1 MPWLRVPLVPMA
13 LAFAFGIAAAPWL
26 PTHIA
31 WPILFVALAWGAS
44 LEILGRHTLAA
55 GLLIVGIAAAG
66 ALRATPLPLPPDHV
80 AHLALPVTARVEGRL
95 AAEPLRLAP
104 DRVRL
109 LVDATRVGGEPRVG
123 LVRLT
128 AYGPGLQPLTF
139 GQGVDVEARLHPAGG
154 FRNPGG
160 YDYAAHLQRENIRVI
175 GSVRAERLVAGA
187 PVTPSWPQRIRTT
200 AREAIAN
207 VLPPAS
213 AALLAGLL
221 LGDRADLPGEID
233 EAFRRAGVYHVLAV
247 SGFNVALVAGSVWAL
262 LTLARAG
269 RRGAAVGAMAGVVGF
284 ALVVGPEPSVLRAVV
299 MAILVLGALLLD
311 REASVVTA
319 SPWPRC

>member
-1 MPWLRVPLVPMA
+1 MSTWK
-13 LAFAFGIAAAPWL
+13 LAS
-26 PTHIA
+26 T
-31 WPILFVALAWGAS
+31 
-44 LEILGRHTLAA
+44 
-55 GLLIVGIAAAG
+55 
-66 ALRATPLPLPPDHV
+66 
-80 AHLALPVTARVEGRL
+80 
-95 AAEPLRLAP
+95 
-104 DRVRL
+104 
-109 LVDATRVGGEPRVG
+109 
-123 LVRLT
+123 
-128 AYGPGLQPLTF
+128 
-139 GQGVDVEARLHPAGG
+139 PAGG

-213 AALLAGLL
+213 AALLTGLL

-269 RRGAAVGAMAGVVGF
+269 RRGPVVGAMAGVVGF

-311 REASVVTA
+311 REASVVNSLA
-319 SPWPRC
+319 RPPC